1 VTQSFLRACFV
12 SAAIAA
18 SATLALA
25 DDQAAPPTQPAA
37 STPASTSA
45 TPATPA
51 TTQAD
56 PNAPD
61 PNKVICKR
69 QQVTGTRLGNTKI
82 CMTQKEWDDLAHQ
95 TSQDMQGVQRQN
107 PSRSGTA
114 GANN

>member
-1 VTQSFLRACFV
+1 VTQSFLRVCFV
-12 SAAIAA
+12 SAVVAA
-18 SATLALA
+18 STTLALA
-25 DDQAAPPTQPAA
+25 DDQPATPTQPPAA
-37 STPASTSA
+37 TTTPASTA
-45 TPATPA
+45 ATPA
-51 TTQAD
+51 TTPAD

-61 PNKVICKR
+61 PDKVICKR

-95 TSQDMQGVQRQN
+95 TSQDLQGVQRQN

>member
-1 VTQSFLRACFV
+1 MTQSFLRVCFV

-25 DDQAAPPTQPAA
+25 EDQPATPAQPAA
-37 STPASTSA
+37 TTTPATTA
-45 TPATPA
+45 ATPA
-51 TTQAD
+51 TTPAD

-82 CMTQKEWDDLAHQ
+82 CMTKKEWDDLAHQ
-95 TSQDMQGVQRQN
+95 TARDLQGVQRQN
-107 PSRSGTA
+107 PSRSGID
-114 GANN
+114 GAHN